1 MERIKAVWS
10 IDFFSGGVKWGL
22 KRGIKEVKWNLNY
35 VNYRGIKPFLSFRE
49 VVDIH
54 FETLVVGGGG
64 STSRPGGTCTFRDS
78 SRSGGRTSRLGGT
91 CIPVIW

>member
-64 STSRPGGTCTFRDS
+64 STSHPGG
-78 SRSGGRTSRLGGT
+78 RLVHLETLVVRGVG
-91 CIPVIW
+91 PPAWEALVFQ

>member
-54 FETLVVGGGG
+54 FETLVVGVGV
-64 STSRPGGTCTFRDS
+64 RPHARGALVHLETLVVRGVGPPAWEALVFQ
-78 SRSGGRTSRLGGT
+78 
-91 CIPVIW
+91 